1 MKRGYLLS
9 TIALFILSSCDFG
22 LGGNSISPS
31 DFPSSEPESS
41 LVDPA
46 SSSTDP
52 NSSSEPNSTE
62 VPSTSETSSTL
73 PDLPKEELGEELLKN
88 SDFNS
93 LDSWIIDNDYCLLNI
108 NSHHNG
114 TIIMD
119 VNNYEAD
126 EVWKPQFIQRD
137 ISLVSMH
144 QYRISFTIQSSM
156 DRLVMVRLQANDYS
170 TMLIE
175 KTISLSSN
183 VPYTFEEDI
192 TVLNTTNYLFGFMLG
207 RINNQV
213 LESVHTITI
222 SNPSIKEV
230 YKKDSETPD
239 SPIKNRSLA
248 WSDEFNGTSID
259 NTKWSYEIGT
269 GSWGWGNNEQ
279 QYYTNSKDN
288 SYVSDGT
295 LKIVARKETMYS
307 SNYTSARMITK
318 NKYSFKYG
326 YVEARIAL
334 PSSMGIWPAF
344 WMLGTNIDQVGWP
357 ACGEIDIMEAV
368 NNNNTVYSTIH
379 YKNATG
385 HEEYG
390 QNFNVADRTSFH
402 TYGFEWT
409 ETKLSGYV
417 DNIKIFE
424 TNNDGYKAN
433 SFNNELYILL
443 NVAVG
448 GQWPGYNIADNF
460 PQVMTVDYVRV
471 YQ

>member
-1 MKRGYLLS
+1 
-9 TIALFILSSCDFG
+9 
-22 LGGNSISPS
+22 
-31 DFPSSEPESS
+31 
-41 LVDPA
+41 
-46 SSSTDP
+46 
-52 NSSSEPNSTE
+52 
-62 VPSTSETSSTL
+62 
-73 PDLPKEELGEELLKN
+73 
-88 SDFNS
+88 
-93 LDSWIIDNDYCLLNI
+93 
-108 NSHHNG
+108 
-114 TIIMD
+114 MD

-144 QYRISFTIQSSM
+144 QYRISFTIQSSV
-156 DRLVMVRLQANDYS
+156 DRLIMVRLQANDYS

-183 VPYTFEEDI
+183 MPYTFEEDI

-259 NTKWSYEIGT
+259 NTKWSYEIGI

-279 QYYTNSKDN
+279 QYYTNSQDN

-295 LKIVARKETMYS
+295 LKIVARKETMHS

-357 ACGEIDIMEAV
+357 ACGEIDFMEAV

-390 QNFNVADRTSFH
+390 RSFNVTDRTSFH

-409 ETKLSGYV
+409 ETKLLGYV

-424 TNNDGYKAN
+424 TNNDGCKAN
-433 SFNNELYILL
+433 SFNNEFYILL

>member
-1 MKRGYLLS
+1 MKKRFLIGA
-9 TIALFILSSCDFG
+9 IAMLILTSCDFS
-22 LGGNSISPS
+22 NSNSVDGSKDSLPS
-31 DFPSSEPESS
+31 EATPSEYTSE
-41 LVDPA
+41 L
-46 SSSTDP
+46 
-52 NSSSEPNSTE
+52 
-62 VPSTSETSSTL
+62 PSTSVSASDSISNSENNKPST
-73 PDLPKEELGEELLKN
+73 PSEELGEELLKDA
-88 SDFNS
+88 SFNS
-93 LDSWIIDNDYCLLNI
+93 LDHWIADDDYCLLNI
-108 NSHHNG
+108 KNHQNG
-114 TIIMD
+114 TVVMD
-119 VNNYEAD
+119 VNNNEAD

-137 ISLVSMH
+137 INLVSMN
-144 QYRISFTIQSSM
+144 QYRISFTITSSVN
-156 DRLVMVRLQANDYS
+156 RLIMFRLQSNDYS

-183 VPYTFEEDI
+183 TPYMFEEDV

-213 LESVHTITI
+213 LESIHTITI
-222 SNPSIKEV
+222 SNTSIKEV
-230 YKKDSETPD
+230 HKDDSEIPD
-239 SPIKNRSLA
+239 SPIKNRSLS
-248 WSDEFNGTSID
+248 WSDEFDGTSID

-279 QYYTNSKDN
+279 QYYTDSQSN
-288 SYVSDGT
+288 SYVSDGS
-295 LKIVARKETMYS
+295 LKIVARKENMMG

-318 NKYSFKYG
+318 NKYNFRYG

-379 YKNATG
+379 YKNAIG

-390 QNFNVADRTSFH
+390 QNCNIDDRTRFH
-402 TYGFEWT
+402 IYGFEWT

-424 TNNDGYKAN
+424 TSNDGYKAQA
-433 SFNNELYILL
+433 FNNDFYILL

-460 PQVMTVDYVRV
+460 PQVMSVDYVRV